1 MNIMENKRK
10 LTLFMGTLLLSLL
23 IFIGFNQ
30 SINAETIVENDDN
43 GIETITEIKE
53 VSKEQLILELSKNSN
68 ITKEAARDALFPKN
82 NRTKRSLIDTDSSK
96 FAVVSARTRDWTIE
110 NPVEGGTAYFY
121 CSIEESGWFRA
132 IKQIIYAGYFHP
144 TLGFDGTLQYSLP
157 DPNRIHYTLAGTFY
171 YYTTTNVNGGV
182 SVSLGGAATLN
193 IGTSLTSNFARKVKV
208 HKDVIF

>member
-1 MNIMENKRK
+1 MENKRK

-23 IFIGFNQ
+23 TFIAFNQ

-82 NRTKRSLIDTDSSK
+82 NRAKRSLIDTDSSNK
-96 FAVVSARTRDWTIE
+96 FAVVSVRLRDRTIE
-110 NPVEGGTAYFY
+110 DSVEGGTAYFY
-121 CSIEESGWFRA
+121 CSTDESGWFRA
-132 IKQIIYAGYFHP
+132 IKKIIYAGYFHP

-157 DPNRIHYTLAGTFY
+157 DPNRIHYTLAGAFY
-171 YYTTTNVNGGV
+171 YYTTTSVNGGA
-182 SVSLGGAATLN
+182 SVSLGGAATLT
-193 IGTSLTSNFARKVKV
+193 IGTSLTSNFARKVKI
-208 HKDVIF
+208 HKDVTF